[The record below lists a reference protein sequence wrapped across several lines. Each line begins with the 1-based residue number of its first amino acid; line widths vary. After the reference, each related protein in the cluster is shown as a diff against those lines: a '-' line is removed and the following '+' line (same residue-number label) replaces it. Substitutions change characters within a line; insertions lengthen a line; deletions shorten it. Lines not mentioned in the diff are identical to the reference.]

1 MSQEE
6 AHNNFSDEFTSE
18 VSIHLLLV
26 FQFWQS
32 TWQFFYGRQLFWVT
46 AKVSTYLGIW
56 QLPRL
61 AVAISKI
68 TVP

>member
-1 MSQEE
+1 MDLSQEE
-6 AHNNFSDEFTSE
+6 AHENFSDEFTSE

-26 FQFWQS
+26 FQFWYS

-56 QLPRL
+56 
-61 AVAISKI
+61 
-68 TVP
+68 